1 MKLRHKVWAVAP
13 AAVALA
19 VLAGGSASA
28 AKPTHGAQALASL
41 HRCTPLPTGGG
52 CPAFNSA
59 LKIQVVGG
67 PGADSAAASVT
78 ANPGSAQDGSF
89 AKASA
94 GFGDLSLPVLHAQVD
109 AVGSDSRMNGTA
121 EAFETYTYQGAGP
134 SPFSIAGTLQFEDS
148 SVGSADVIAAGSGGY
163 QLYIGIYAA
172 SQFTGIGSFG
182 QCGAAGVLGSYLTP
196 GIGTLQGGAFS
207 VPVATQ
213 SCGGGPI
220 MLTPGEQVVI
230 DTAFIL
236 ITNRGGFADASHSFT
251 TFFDPAL
258 GEDVTSDLRSNL
270 SAAGIPE
277 PATWALMLAGFGL
290 AGAGLRTARR
300 GPKAPIRP

>member
-1 MKLRHKVWAVAP
+1 MNLRHRFWTIAP
-13 AAVALA
+13 AALVLTLLA
-19 VLAGGSASA
+19 NGSACA
-28 AKPTHGAQALASL
+28 AAPTHGAQALASE
-41 HRCTPLPTGGG
+41 HRCTPLPPGGG
-52 CPAFNSA
+52 CPAFNNA

-78 ANPGSAQDGSF
+78 ATPGSAQDGSF
-89 AKASA
+89 ASSSA
-94 GFGDLSLPVLHAQVD
+94 GFGDLNLPVLHAQVD

-134 SPFSIAGTLQFEDS
+134 SPFSIAGTLHFEDS
-148 SVGSADVIAAGSGGY
+148 SVGSADGTAAGSGGY

-182 QCGAAGVLGSYLTP
+182 QCGTAGVLGSYLTP

-213 SCGGGPI
+213 SCGGGPLI
-220 MLTPGEQVVI
+220 LTPGEQVVI
-230 DTAFIL
+230 DSAFIL

-251 TFFDPAL
+251 TFLDPAL
-258 GEDVTSDLRSNL
+258 GEDVTNNLRSNL

-277 PATWALMLAGFGL
+277 PGVWALMLAGFAL
-290 AGAGLRTARR
+290 AGVGLRGHRARR
-300 GPKAPIRP
+300 FQPS